1 MFFVRQQSNQ
11 CGLHAIQ
18 NMFKSASITTE
29 EMHAACEH
37 IHTQTGDAV
46 YNHESFGGD
55 WSVSAVIAAIVR
67 RGYRVETAVSSK
79 NERIWSTTAISEL
92 LKDETFRGMI
102 VHQPLARH
110 FTCLRPE
117 MVDGKRQLFYVDS
130 QSSGPLQ
137 ISPRLATRRCLAS
150 AYAWEPYIVKGK
162 VMEFVP
168 TTELVILDT
177 TQRPLEGRRPPEDF
191 MQAWYS
197 LTSKEQKTVDSK
209 PSMVKSSTEE
219 VEDVDR

>member
-29 EMHAACEH
+29 DMRAACED

-79 NERIWSTTAISEL
+79 SERTWSITTISEL

-117 MVDGKRQLFYVDS
+117 IVDGVRQLFYVDS

-137 ISPRLATRRCLAS
+137 ISPKLATRRCLAA
-150 AYAWEPYIVKGK
+150 AYAWEPYVVKGEI
-162 VMEFVP
+162 MEFVP
-168 TTELVILDT
+168 STDFNTITTV
-177 TQRPLEGRRPPEDF
+177 QRPEVQRPPDDF